1 MRVLYHMWLSP
12 ECRKVRIALAEKE
25 LDVELK
31 AEKVWQRREAFLKM
45 NPTGE
50 VPVLVEPDGTIL
62 ADSTAIVEYIEE
74 TCPHPAL
81 LPGPAPERA
90 EARRVAAWFDI
101 KCNREVSSLLIS
113 EKIMKRFMQMGEPS
127 SEAIRCG
134 LKNLKTHLDY
144 VGFLAERRNY
154 LAGSRF
160 SLADI
165 AAVSHISVL
174 DYLGDIDWGEYPS
187 AKDWYMRVKSR
198 KSMRGI
204 LADRVPGLAPPR
216 HYSKLDF

>member
-1 MRVLYHMWLSP
+1 MRLLYHMWLSP
-12 ECRKVRIALAEKE
+12 ECRKVRIALAEKNLDAE
-25 LDVELK
+25 LI
-31 AEKVWQRREAFLKM
+31 AEKVWERREPFLKM
-45 NPTGE
+45 SPSGE
-50 VPVLVEPDGTIL
+50 VPVLVEADGTVL
-62 ADSTAIVEYIEE
+62 SDSVAIVEFLEE
-74 TCPHPAL
+74 THSDPAL
-81 LPGPAPERA
+81 LPGTPAERA
-90 EARRVAAWFDI
+90 EARRIAQWFDI

-113 EKIMKRFMQMGEPS
+113 EKIMKRFMRMGEPS
-127 SEAIRCG
+127 SAAIRCG

-144 VGFLAERRNY
+144 AGFLAERRNY

-165 AAVSHISVL
+165 TAASHLSVI
-174 DYLGDIDWGEYPS
+174 DYLGDIDWGEYPA

-204 LADRVPGLAPPR
+204 LSDRVPGLIPPK

>member
-12 ECRKVRIALAEKE
+12 ECRKVRIALAEKD
-25 LDVELK
+25 LDAELK
-31 AEKVWQRREAFLKM
+31 AEKVWQRREPFLKM
-45 NPTGE
+45 SPSGE

-62 ADSTAIVEYIEE
+62 SDSAAIVEFLEE
-74 TCPHPAL
+74 TRPDPAL
-81 LPGPAPERA
+81 LPGTPAERA
-90 EARRVAAWFDI
+90 EARRIAGWFDL

-113 EKIMKRFMQMGEPS
+113 EKIMKRFMGMGEPS

-134 LKNLKTHLDY
+134 LRNLKTHMEY

-154 LAGSRF
+154 LAGARF
-160 SLADI
+160 SLADLV
-165 AAVSHISVL
+165 AASHLSVI
-174 DYLGDIDWGEYPS
+174 DYLGDIEWDDYPA

-198 KSMRGI
+198 KSMRGV
-204 LADRVPGLAPPR
+204 LSDRVPGLAPPK